1 MEGADFSAAAAVD
14 EATRDQVLAASLP
27 VGSSPR
33 LAENEVRRRLG
44 EHAQWVDSLGQTGH
58 RLDLEGF
65 DLSGFDFR
73 GVNLAAARLARC
85 LLTRANLKDAWLL
98 ATDLHG
104 ANLSD
109 ANMTSADL
117 RGADLSDTH
126 QRGLILPGAKTGHIP
141 GLSLTTRGLR
151 A

>member
-1 MEGADFSAAAAVD
+1 TAFVGAKLISVDFGGAFLLEADFTGADMRRTSFAAAQLQAIRLAGAEMEGADFSAAAAVD

-73 GVNLAAARLARC
+73 GVN
-85 LLTRANLKDAWLL
+85 
-98 ATDLHG
+98 
-104 ANLSD
+104 
-109 ANMTSADL
+109 
-117 RGADLSDTH
+117 
-126 QRGLILPGAKTGHIP
+126 
-141 GLSLTTRGLR
+141 
-151 A
+151 